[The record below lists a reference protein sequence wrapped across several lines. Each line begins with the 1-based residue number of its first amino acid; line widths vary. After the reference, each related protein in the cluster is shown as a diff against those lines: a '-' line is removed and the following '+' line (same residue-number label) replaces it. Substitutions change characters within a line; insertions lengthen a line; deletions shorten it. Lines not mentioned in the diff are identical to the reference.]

1 MSELVVAVRAIDAR
15 GILDVAVHTSSHGDV
30 AVDED
35 TFAGR
40 DISMALLTSRAGLE
54 MGAVIE
60 VDEPGD
66 LIGAEPF
73 DRTILFR
80 CLGKLLNVRTIGLD
94 CGVAPHAGCVGGE
107 GHQLSRIGID
117 MTGFAV
123 EA

>member
-1 MSELVVAVRAIDAR
+1 MAVRAIDAR
-15 GILDVAVHTSSHGDV
+15 GILDVAVHAPGHRDV
-30 AVDED
+30 TVDED
-35 TFAGR
+35 TFAAR
-40 DISMALLTSRAGLE
+40 DVSMALLASRAGLK

-66 LIGAEPF
+66 LIDPDPF

-94 CGVAPHAGCVGGE
+94 RSVATHAGCVSGE

-117 MTGFAV
+117 VTGFAV